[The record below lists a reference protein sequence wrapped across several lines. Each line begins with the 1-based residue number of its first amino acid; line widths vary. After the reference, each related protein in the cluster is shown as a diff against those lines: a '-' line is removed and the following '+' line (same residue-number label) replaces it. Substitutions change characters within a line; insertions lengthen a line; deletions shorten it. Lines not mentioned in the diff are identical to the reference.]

1 MPYTKTT
8 MNSIAIIFVV
18 VLIFV
23 AASMSFQYLKGIGKS
38 FKSTEETSSLNST
51 SLKEQQKQQAQDAE
65 EQRRAY
71 MESVKQ
77 RLRDSQRR

>member
-1 MPYTKTT
+1 MNPY
-8 MNSIAIIFVV
+8 AILLVF
-18 VLIFV
+18 VLIIA

-38 FKSTEETSSLNST
+38 FQSSEDASAINSGT
-51 SLKEQQKQQAQDAE
+51 LKQQQKQQAQDTE